1 MSKLEISRKENIFGD
16 NLAYAS
22 RLNFSRGN
30 LNNKNRLEVITTVAS
45 ICYANPKAV
54 GSESLYNRLASE
66 STGLPSSAFEF
77 VPVLLEPKE
86 VYDVCENLG
95 IEYFTN
101 DLLIQGAMPTV
112 DVNIIRFGQWITHN
126 DKKYLLTNFR
136 AIVYDYEVSLANSLI
151 SGKEV
156 FDLRDKFNTEEE
168 CDIIESYYTVFK
180 FYVDF
185 PTRSQMVRHRVNLQE
200 MCISGDSIIKTS
212 QGARTIKRMYE
223 IQETQKN
230 YANYKYPTIKSYD
243 FKKDMFQYVPI
254 KEIFKTGTKK
264 VYEVKIQY
272 GAKRNS
278 YVIKTTMD
286 HKFLTKDGW
295 ARLESIKVGDYVA
308 LNGDY
313 IYRKREWLSKMKE
326 EFLAAGIGLKGM
338 SKELGI
344 NYNTLKKWMHIFKL
358 SYTPKEVASTY
369 TVWNKNIKGTE
380 SHSYG
385 RTHNNI
391 TREKISA
398 RLVKMLGT
406 SKGGYRKRTASYW
419 EAEFRRNKIL
429 QKFNHKCCKC
439 ESVNGLELD
448 HKKPVAGY
456 PWLAFDEDN
465 MQVLCKEC
473 HKAKT
478 RGEII
483 MYSQTKRYGMVE
495 SITEIGME
503 DTYDLEVDH
512 VDHNYVANG
521 IIVHNSRRYVS
532 AARVGMNHYVS
543 EKLGKVV
550 SKFTLNELKE
560 VTGND
565 TEFGTDLMNSIPGF
579 LSEQREI
586 SLTTQLIIDICMNH
600 YFKAIEDGVKP
611 QEARRIIPQT
621 GYTEFYM
628 GFLPF
633 QLENFLRLRADT
645 HSQWEVQQAAY
656 AVKELLGR

>member
-86 VYDVCENLG
+86 VYTVCENLG

-112 DVNIIRFGQWITHN
+112 DVNIIKFGQWITHN

-136 AIVYDYEVSLANSLI
+136 AIVYDYEVSLANSLVT
-151 SGKEV
+151 GKEV
-156 FDLRDKFNTEEE
+156 LDLRDRFNTEEE

-200 MCISGDSIIKTS
+200 I
-212 QGARTIKRMYE
+212 
-223 IQETQKN
+223 
-230 YANYKYPTIKSYD
+230 
-243 FKKDMFQYVPI
+243 
-254 KEIFKTGTKK
+254 
-264 VYEVKIQY
+264 
-272 GAKRNS
+272 
-278 YVIKTTMD
+278 
-286 HKFLTKDGW
+286 
-295 ARLESIKVGDYVA
+295 
-308 LNGDY
+308 
-313 IYRKREWLSKMKE
+313 
-326 EFLAAGIGLKGM
+326 
-338 SKELGI
+338 
-344 NYNTLKKWMHIFKL
+344 
-358 SYTPKEVASTY
+358 
-369 TVWNKNIKGTE
+369 
-380 SHSYG
+380 
-385 RTHNNI
+385 
-391 TREKISA
+391 
-398 RLVKMLGT
+398 
-406 SKGGYRKRTASYW
+406 
-419 EAEFRRNKIL
+419 
-429 QKFNHKCCKC
+429 
-439 ESVNGLELD
+439 
-448 HKKPVAGY
+448 
-456 PWLAFDEDN
+456 
-465 MQVLCKEC
+465 
-473 HKAKT
+473 
-478 RGEII
+478 
-483 MYSQTKRYGMVE
+483 
-495 SITEIGME
+495 
-503 DTYDLEVDH
+503 
-512 VDHNYVANG
+512 
-521 IIVHNSRRYVS
+521 SRRFVS
-532 AARVGMNHYVS
+532 VARVGMNHYVS

-550 SKFTLNELKE
+550 SKFAINELKE

-579 LSEQREI
+579 LSEQKEI
-586 SLTTQLIIDICMNH
+586 SLTTQLIIDMCMNH